1 MAYTRKICGRQK
13 LPGKKTLHAFKLS
26 GRQWKKV
33 RIYRN
38 CFLGE
43 QRACVK
49 MCTWMRE
56 NPFFSLGEMPISYT
70 VEKIAL
76 WLVWGLVWCVCE
88 RKLCACGIYV
98 YVLVDFIVRAIWHV
112 DVCMCVYVYMYVCV
126 FIYEQPE
133 RTRVCVE
140 RMRTFVVHGH
150 ILIFCACPI
159 AFICVHTRELSSG
172 TFFYSSFCLSL
183 ESIVVAIELY
193 RLVWSGC
200 LFIDDFGL
208 VTCDTIPVSSVYVH
222 LSICALFLW

>member
-88 RKLCACGIYV
+88 RKLCACGIYM

-112 DVCMCVYVYMYVCV
+112 DVCMCVCIYVCLCVYMRATRKNKSLCWCAYANVCC
-126 FIYEQPE
+126 P
-133 RTRVCVE
+133 RTHSNILCVSY
-140 RMRTFVVHGH
+140 RLYLR
-150 ILIFCACPI
+150 A
-159 AFICVHTRELSSG
+159 HTRIIFWH
-172 TFFYSSFCLSL
+172 FFLLVFLSL
-183 ESIVVAIELY
+183 ARIDCCCYWAVSVSLKWLFVYWWLWFSY
-193 RLVWSGC
+193 MRYHSG
-200 LFIDDFGL
+200 I
-208 VTCDTIPVSSVYVH
+208 
-222 LSICALFLW
+222 